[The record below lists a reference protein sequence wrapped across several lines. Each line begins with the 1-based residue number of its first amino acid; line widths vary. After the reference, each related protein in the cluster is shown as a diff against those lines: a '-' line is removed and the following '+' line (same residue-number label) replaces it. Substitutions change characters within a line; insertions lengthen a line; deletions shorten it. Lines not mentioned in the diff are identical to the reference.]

1 MAVVQVLQNSTGVW
15 SKSWSHQKIL
25 LQSDNMAAVQVLQ
38 SSTGV
43 WSKSWSHQKIL
54 FQCNNMAVVQ
64 VLQNSTGVSTISW
77 SHQKILFQCDNMA
90 IVQVFIEF
98 NLFGEIPGLIR
109 KFCSGAT
116 TWLYFQVLQSSTD
129 VWSKSW
135 SDDKILFHCDKKAV
149 VQVSQ
154 SSTGV

>member
-1 MAVVQVLQNSTGVW
+1 
-15 SKSWSHQKIL
+15 
-25 LQSDNMAAVQVLQ
+25 MAAGQ
-38 SSTGV
+38 SSAGV

-54 FQCNNMAVVQ
+54 FQCDNMAVVQ
-64 VLQNSTGVSTISW
+64 VLQSSTGVWSNSWSHQKILFQCNNMAIVEVLQSSTGVWTISW
-77 SHQKILFQCDNMA
+77 SDQKILFQCDNMA

-116 TWLYFQVLQSSTD
+116 IWLYFQLLQSSTG

-135 SDDKILFHCDKKAV
+135 SDDKILFHCDKKGV
-149 VQVSQ
+149 VQVLQ